1 MLGPGAAGTGPR
13 LADLHHHGQS
23 FQLTVAV
30 DAPGLDHQP
39 GTDAGGEPAGGSRTA
54 GGAAPDLAA
63 LARRFHREHE
73 RRYGYRM
80 DDEPVELVNLRL
92 VATRPGSR
100 PVLRDDPAPAA
111 ADPVTRQASFDGEW
125 REVAVYQRD
134 SLGAGSTVRGPAV
147 VEFAESTCVLRPG
160 WIGTVDG
167 VGTLLLTRYEG
178 SPP

>member
-1 MLGPGAAGTGPR
+1 
-13 LADLHHHGQS
+13 
-23 FQLTVAV
+23 
-30 DAPGLDHQP
+30 
-39 GTDAGGEPAGGSRTA
+39 
-54 GGAAPDLAA
+54 
-63 LARRFHREHE
+63 
-73 RRYGYRM
+73 M

-100 PVLRDDPAPAA
+100 PVLREDPAPAA
-111 ADPVTRQASFDGEW
+111 ADPATRRASFDGEW
-125 REVAVYQRD
+125 QEVAVYRRD

-178 SPP
+178 SPA